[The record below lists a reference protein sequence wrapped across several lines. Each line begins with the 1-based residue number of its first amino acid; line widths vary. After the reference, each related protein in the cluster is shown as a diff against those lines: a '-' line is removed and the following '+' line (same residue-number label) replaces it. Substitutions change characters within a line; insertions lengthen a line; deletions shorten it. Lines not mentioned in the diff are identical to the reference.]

1 MSGYRYD
8 ESVVLITG
16 ATGGVG
22 QGLCRYFCA
31 RGATVLALGRN
42 RELLEQLGNELEEN
56 YIPVS
61 VDVTDLPALKDAVRT
76 VTDRTGSVAILLNN
90 AGAASATALAN
101 LTPEAWQRDINLNL
115 SGAYHCVET
124 VKEAMFARGEG
135 VIINIGSVNSLSTLG
150 HPAYSAAKAGL
161 ISYTKSLA
169 VEYGPKGVRA
179 NLLNLGTVKTQA
191 WNERVARNPE
201 IFDDLKKWYP
211 LRNFAEPRDV
221 AAICGFLASADAR
234 FITGAIIPVDAGL
247 TAGNPVMAS
256 ELTLEEF

>member
-1 MSGYRYD
+1 MGGYHFD
-8 ESVVLITG
+8 ESIVLITG

-22 QGLCRYFCA
+22 QGLCRYFCE

-42 RELLEQLGNELEEN
+42 RDLLEQLGKDMGKN
-56 YIPVS
+56 YNPVA
-61 VDVTDLPALKDAVRT
+61 VDVTDLSGLKAAVRS
-76 VTDRTGSVAILLNN
+76 VTDKTGDVNILVNN
-90 AGAASATALAN
+90 AGAATATALAN
-101 LTPEAWQRDINLNL
+101 LTPESWQRDINLNL
-115 SGAYHCVET
+115 TGAYHGVET
-124 VKEAMFARGEG
+124 VKEAMFARREG

-169 VEYGPKGVRA
+169 VEYGPKGIRA

-191 WNERVARNPE
+191 WNERVARNPG
-201 IFDDLKKWYP
+201 IFEDLKKWYP
-211 LRNFAEPRDV
+211 LRNFAEPQDV
-221 AAICGFLASADAR
+221 AAVCGFLASADAR

-247 TAGNPVMAS
+247 TAGNPVMAA

>member
-61 VDVTDLPALKDAVRT
+61 VDVTDLPALKEAVRT
-76 VTDRTGSVAILLNN
+76 VTDRTGNVDILLNN

-150 HPAYSAAKAGL
+150 ILPTA
-161 ISYTKSLA
+161 
-169 VEYGPKGVRA
+169 
-179 NLLNLGTVKTQA
+179 Q
-191 WNERVARNPE
+191 
-201 IFDDLKKWYP
+201 
-211 LRNFAEPRDV
+211 PRQV
-221 AAICGFLASADAR
+221 
-234 FITGAIIPVDAGL
+234 
-247 TAGNPVMAS
+247 
-256 ELTLEEF
+256 